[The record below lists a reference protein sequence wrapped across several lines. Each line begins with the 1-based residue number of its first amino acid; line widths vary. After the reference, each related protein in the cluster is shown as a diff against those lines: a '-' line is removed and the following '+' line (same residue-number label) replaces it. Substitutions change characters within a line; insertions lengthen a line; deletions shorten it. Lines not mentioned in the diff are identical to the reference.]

1 MTTLTAPSA
10 GTPTRPRARRRRT
23 ALPVVLVA
31 PAVLLLL
38 LFTFAPAVYAFV
50 LSLLKVHVSGGLLG
64 TTTERVFAGAQNYTS
79 TLADAEFWSS
89 LGRMLI
95 VAAIGVPSVLFLA
108 TLFALCLDADR
119 ARMTGFSRLA
129 IFLPYAVP
137 GVIASLLWG
146 FLYLPATSPIG
157 GDVVDYF
164 GSTTIFFAVANVA
177 AWGSSA
183 STWWCSTPPSVPC
196 LARCSRPHRSTARA
210 SCRSPCGS
218 SCP

>member
-1 MTTLTAPSA
+1 M
-10 GTPTRPRARRRRT
+10 
-23 ALPVVLVA
+23 LVA